1 MTEEIRNIYDNSK
14 GRYGYRIITKEI
26 NGNRKDTVNVF
37 SQ

>member
-14 GRYGYRIITKEI
+14 GRYGYRKITKEI